1 MLPVLIRQFLFN
13 QNSSNAPTGSRG
25 CDVPIQSCPEL
36 DKDQRI
42 FLHHSARATFF
53 APSDMSGLGGMRH
66 ERIRS
71 VKSWRSGPARYDC
84 VFMESDSSE
93 NGFSGLLVG
102 RVFAFFHFTY
112 LAQTYPCALIQWYST
127 VGDTPCDQTGLWM
140 VEPDYNRE
148 GLPNLEVVHIDCLYR
163 GAHLI
168 GVTGD
173 SRLPII
179 GFSSSNSLDA
189 YSSFY
194 INKYIDYHAHET
206 AF

>member
-1 MLPVLIRQFLFN
+1 
-13 QNSSNAPTGSRG
+13 
-25 CDVPIQSCPEL
+25 
-36 DKDQRI
+36 
-42 FLHHSARATFF
+42 
-53 APSDMSGLGGMRH
+53 MSGLGGMRH

-71 VKSWRSGPARYDC
+71 VQSWRSGPARYDC
-84 VFMESDSSE
+84 VFMEGDSSE

-102 RVFAFFHFTY
+102 RVFAFFRFTH
-112 LAQTYPCALIQWYST
+112 LAETYPCALIQWYST
-127 VGDTPCDQTGLWM
+127 VGAAPCDQTGLWM
-140 VEPDYNRE
+140 VVPDFDRE

-173 SRLPII
+173 SRLPIKD
-179 GFSSSNSLDA
+179 FSSSDSLDA